1 MNGQRLGEAIA
12 QKKRTNVKT
21 RDAVSFIGCKTQIW
35 PRELLEPK
43 LETRT
48 KEKWSQVLGTKQE

>member
-1 MNGQRLGEAIA
+1 MA
-12 QKKRTNVKT
+12 QKKRTNLKT
-21 RDAVSFIGCKTQIW
+21 RDAVSFIGCKMQIW